1 VLEAAL
7 AQREAEAQ
15 TAEQKAAAIVASVGF
30 TPTTE
35 EQLPQADGDKGD
47 ILAQYDAITDPAER
61 TKFYNQNQKALRAAQ
76 FKSKS

>member
-1 VLEAAL
+1 MLEAAL
-7 AQREAEAQ
+7 AKREAEAQ

-76 FKSKS
+76 FKSQS